1 MMQTIDLRGLQPSR
15 AELLDLVPRAQ
26 TDVAAASSAAA
37 DLIADVR
44 ARGEAALLDQ
54 AERLDGVRPK
64 HIRVD
69 VAAITSAVRQ
79 LDPAVRAALEEAVV
93 RVRAGSQAQMPE
105 PRVTTL
111 APGAEVIQRW
121 TPVNRVGLYVP
132 GGKAVYPS
140 SVVMN
145 VVPAQVAGVA
155 SV

>member
-1 MMQTIDLRGLQPSR
+1 MIQTIDLRGTRPTR
-15 AELLDLVPRAQ
+15 IELAALMPRAGM
-26 TDVAAASSAAA
+26 DVATASETAA
-37 DLIADVR
+37 DLISDVR

-54 AERLDGVRPK
+54 AERLDGVRPR

-69 VAAITSAVRQ
+69 VAAIASAVRQ

-93 RVRAGSQAQMPE
+93 RVRAASQAQLPA

-121 TPVNRVGLYVP
+121 TPVNRVGFYVP

-140 SVVMN
+140 
-145 VVPAQVAGVA
+145 
-155 SV
+155 